1 MEFIRDDM
9 IFKPYQLMGGWQCI
23 METKRGR
30 ISVRY
35 GSSSLF
41 VTDGRPYEVWYPSE
55 DTPTGRQSADNIWD
69 YIKNI
74 E

>member
-9 IFKPYQLMGGWQCI
+9 LFKPYETMGGWQCI
-23 METKRGR
+23 MNTKRGK

-35 GSSSLF
+35 GSPGLF
-41 VTDGRPYEVWYPSE
+41 VTVEYPYEVWYPT
-55 DTPTGRQSADNIWD
+55 DDAPIGNQSAENIWD

-74 E
+74 K